1 MKKDD
6 ISKRALV
13 AHKKL
18 GGKIEVIPKAKL
30 AKAADLSVYYSPG
43 VGAVSSHVA
52 KFPEKAREYT
62 IRRNTV
68 AVVSDGSAVL
78 GLGNLGPI
86 GALPVMEG
94 KAMLFKAFADVDAF
108 PIVLSTQNTDEIV
121 DTVVRIAPTFGGIN
135 LEDIAAP
142 RCFEVESRLRKLLD
156 IPVFHDDQ
164 HGTAMVV
171 LAGLINALRVAKKTV
186 VSARIAIAGA
196 GAAGNAIAELLL
208 LYGAEDIVMLDS
220 KGIISKDRNDLT
232 PSKREL
238 LEKTNPRNALGGL
251 DEALAGADVFIGVSK
266 GGTVTRAHVASMAD
280 RSIVFALANPVPEIM
295 PSEAKKAGALVV
307 ATGRSD
313 FPNQINNVL
322 GFPGIFRGALDHG
335 VRDITNDMLVSA
347 AKKLARL
354 VASPDPNK
362 IIPSPFEKRVVSA
375 VASAIRGESNRK
387 WN

>member
-1 MKKDD
+1 MKND
-6 ISKRALV
+6 IAKRALL

-18 GGKIEVIPKAKL
+18 QGKIEVVSKVKVTKP
-30 AKAADLSVYYSPG
+30 ADLSVYYSPG
-43 VGAVSSHVA
+43 VGAVSSYVA
-52 KFPEKAREYT
+52 KFPGRARDYT

-94 KAMLFKAFADVDAF
+94 KAMLFKIFADVDAF
-108 PIVLSTQNTDEIV
+108 PIVLSTQNVDEIV

-156 IPVFHDDQ
+156 IPIFHDDQ

-171 LAGLINALRVAKKTV
+171 LAGLINALKVVKKNIATARVV
-186 VSARIAIAGA
+186 IAGA

-208 LYGAEDIVMLDS
+208 LGGARDIIMIDS
-220 KGIISKDRNDLT
+220 KGILSKMRDDLS
-232 PSKREL
+232 PPKQEL
-238 LEKTNPRNALGGL
+238 LAKTNPRDISGGL
-251 DEALAGADVFIGVSK
+251 DEALVDADVFIGVSK
-266 GGTVTRAHVASMAD
+266 GGTVRRAHVASMAE

-295 PSEAKKAGALVV
+295 PDEAKKAGALVV

-313 FPNQINNVL
+313 FPNQLNNVL

-335 VRDITNDMLVSA
+335 VQDITSEMLVVA
-347 AKKLARL
+347 ATKLAKL
-354 VASPDPNK
+354 VTTPKPDM
-362 IIPSPFEKRVVSA
+362 IIPSPFDKHVVPA
-375 VASAIRGESNRK
+375 VASAIRGGSKRK
-387 WN
+387 WK

>member
-6 ISKRALV
+6 ISKRALI

-18 GGKIEVIPKAKL
+18 GGKIEVIPKVKL

-238 LEKTNPRNALGGL
+238 LEKTNPRNVSGGL

>member
-1 MKKDD
+1 MKND
-6 ISKRALV
+6 IAKRALL

-18 GGKIEVIPKAKL
+18 QGKIEVVSKVKVTKP
-30 AKAADLSVYYSPG
+30 ADLSVYYSPG
-43 VGAVSSHVA
+43 VGAVSSYVA
-52 KFPEKAREYT
+52 KFPGRARDYT

-94 KAMLFKAFADVDAF
+94 KAMLFKIFADVDAF
-108 PIVLSTQNTDEIV
+108 PIVLSTQNVDEIV

-156 IPVFHDDQ
+156 IPIFHDDQ

-171 LAGLINALRVAKKTV
+171 LAGLINALKVVKKNIATARVV
-186 VSARIAIAGA
+186 IAGA

-208 LYGAEDIVMLDS
+208 LGGARDIIIIDS
-220 KGIISKDRNDLT
+220 KGILSKTRDDLS
-232 PSKREL
+232 PPKQEL
-238 LEKTNPRNALGGL
+238 LAKTNPRDISGGL
-251 DEALAGADVFIGVSK
+251 DEALVDADVFIGVSK
-266 GGTVTRAHVASMAD
+266 GGTVRRAHVASMAE

-295 PSEAKKAGALVV
+295 PDEAKKAGALVV

-313 FPNQINNVL
+313 FPNQLNNVL

-335 VRDITNDMLVSA
+335 VQDITSEMLVVA
-347 AKKLARL
+347 ATKLAKL
-354 VASPDPNK
+354 VTTPKPDM
-362 IIPSPFEKRVVSA
+362 IIPSPFDKHVVPA
-375 VASAIRGESNRK
+375 VASAIRGGSKRK
-387 WN
+387 WK